1 PRGWP
6 AGCRPRPPSRGPW
19 PPSSG
24 WRPGRSGSSA
34 TGGRGSPGVVPARR
48 RPAAGRSPWA
58 NACPN
63 PTDAGGARPNAA
75 PPGPTRGS
83 TTDERDRP
91 PGRRGGV
98 AHAVGGGDRPRERRL
113 LAGADRGP
121 FDSPRRLPGVAA
133 HRLEVEIAR
142 RAAAAPAAGHAG
154 DAGGVGGPD
163 RQRRRRVDLAELPD
177 VLVDGRPAGAQL
189 ER

>member
-6 AGCRPRPPSRGPW
+6 AGCRPWPPSRGPW

-83 TTDERDRP
+83 TAEQRHRLT
-91 PGRRGGV
+91 GRRGGV
-98 AHAVGGGDRPRERRL
+98 AGPVRRRDRPRDRRL
-113 LAGADRGP
+113 LPVGDRGP
-121 FDSPRRLPGVAA
+121 LDPQRRLPGAAA
-133 HRLEVEIAR
+133 HRLEGEAAR
-142 RAAAAPAAGHAG
+142 GPAAAPAAGHAG
-154 DAGGVGGPD
+154 DTRGVGGPD

-177 VLVDGRPAGAQL
+177 VLLDGGRVGDQL
-189 ER
+189 G